1 MKKIV
6 LLYNDYLEIYS
17 RIEAC
22 PGEMEEVFSAVEAI
36 KDGLEDKGYD
46 VLPISVTKLSMELL
60 SLLKKNRQHTV
71 FNLCESLEGDSEK
84 EKILPEFMEK
94 HGIVYTGSGPFALE
108 TCLDKFA
115 VKKLFTKHSIPTPGA
130 SLIKTAIKNGHF
142 KNIRFPLIMKPVHED
157 ASIGIAPSSVV
168 RDEKEALER
177 AKYLIDLLD
186 QPAMAEEF
194 IEGRE
199 VAVSVWGNY
208 PPKVVEASEID
219 FSALP
224 KDLPNIVTY
233 FSKWNKESPEYIGTK
248 PICPAPLDL
257 KLRERI
263 SEIAVDAYKVCGCR
277 DYARVDIRISKDNQP
292 YVIDVNPNPDLS
304 PDAGFFRA
312 ISSKAFTYADMVE
325 KIVEFAEE
333 RAAREKAATKSSASS
348 ARNNGKKA
356 AYL

>member
-1 MKKIV
+1 MKKIIF
-6 LLYNDYLEIYS
+6 LYNDYLEITS

-22 PGEMEEVFSAVEAI
+22 PGELEEVFSAVEAI
-36 KDGLEDKGYD
+36 KDGLEDKGFD
-46 VLPISVTKLSMELL
+46 VLPVSVTTLSMELL
-60 SLLKKNRQHTV
+60 ALLKKNRHCTV

-94 HGIVYTGSGPFALE
+94 CGIVYTGSGPFALE

-115 VKKLFTKHSIPTPGA
+115 VKRLFSKNGIPTPGA

-142 KNIRFPLIMKPVHED
+142 KNIRFPLILKPVHED
-157 ASIGIAPSSVV
+157 ASIGIAPASVV
-168 RDEKEALER
+168 RDEKEAIER

-186 QPAMAEEF
+186 QPALAEEF

-199 VAVSVWGNY
+199 VAVSVWGNN
-208 PPKVVEASEID
+208 PPTVVEASEID
-219 FSALP
+219 FSDLP

-248 PICPAPLDL
+248 PICPAPLEP
-257 KLRERI
+257 KLRERVA
-263 SEIAVDAYKVCGCR
+263 EIAVKAFKACGCR
-277 DYARVDIRISKDNQP
+277 DYARVDIRISKDKQP

-312 ISSKAFTYADMVE
+312 VSSKGFTYPDMVE

-333 RAAREKAATKSSASS
+333 RSAREKDARNASS
-348 ARNNGKKA
+348 ARANSKRS